1 MLRGGSG
8 GSSSSEPVP
17 AEPELVEQHPVR
29 AELVRLAEEN
39 ERLASELGSTRLEL
53 AQANKRSTRAEADA
67 TAKAKQILDEADA
80 QVASLHR
87 DAELS
92 MVQAAQRLDDV
103 LQLREQLLG
112 EVRGLLQA
120 YSALLEQAEQ
130 GEIEPARAPA
140 AAGEVVEPQQGRK
153 RRHARQATQDRIAAN
168 ETDGRLEG
176 VFSTRVELD
185 AGPFDDQ
192 AKLFAFER
200 ILTQLPGIEDV
211 RIRGFSH
218 GRGAIEL
225 VLLEER
231 PLVDDLDSTL
241 PYRFSVIARQRDRL
255 TIQLETGS

>member
-1 MLRGGSG
+1 M
-8 GSSSSEPVP
+8 
-17 AEPELVEQHPVR
+17 
-29 AELVRLAEEN
+29 
-39 ERLASELGSTRLEL
+39 
-53 AQANKRSTRAEADA
+53 
-67 TAKAKQILDEADA
+67 
-80 QVASLHR
+80 
-87 DAELS
+87 
-92 MVQAAQRLDDV
+92 
-103 LQLREQLLG
+103 
-112 EVRGLLQA
+112 
-120 YSALLEQAEQ
+120 
-130 GEIEPARAPA
+130 
-140 AAGEVVEPQQGRK
+140 
-153 RRHARQATQDRIAAN
+153 
-168 ETDGRLEG
+168 
-176 VFSTRVELD
+176 ELD